1 LIASAVFALLA
12 QATAF
17 GADAVATTPATPA
30 AVTAAAPVTPAAIAP
45 GATAPAANATPPAAP
60 PNVTPAAAPAP
71 DAAASA
77 PLGAKDSATAS
88 VAPAA
93 APASLDNRIQ
103 ELKGDVIRLNR
114 DLLVLEEELLFPA
127 NTQVAL
133 FVSMDVGKLFELDSV
148 QIKLD
153 DKVVTNYLYTPLE
166 VQALHRGGVQRVY
179 LGNLK
184 AGTHEIVAFFTGGGP
199 HWRDYKRGATVKFDK
214 GTDPKYIEL
223 RIKDSTGKL
232 QPEFDVKVWQ

>member
-1 LIASAVFALLA
+1 MLNHTFFRALAAAAGFLLA
-12 QATAF
+12 VMPAWS
-17 GADAVATTPATPA
+17 ADAA
-30 AVTAAAPVTPAAIAP
+30 
-45 GATAPAANATPPAAP
+45 
-60 PNVTPAAAPAP
+60 PAAAPTATI
-71 DAAASA
+71 DKVSTTTAA
-77 PLGAKDSATAS
+77 

-93 APASLDNRIQ
+93 APASLDNRVQ
-103 ELKGDVIRLNR
+103 DLKGDVIRLNR

-153 DKVVTNYLYTPLE
+153 DKVVTNYLYTPME
-166 VQALHRGGVQRVY
+166 VQALHRGGVQRAY

-184 AGTHEIVAFFTGGGP
+184 AGTHEVVAFFTGKGP
-199 HWRDYKRGATVKFDK
+199 HDRDYKRGTTIKFDK

>member
-1 LIASAVFALLA
+1 MSARFVSLIAPAIVVLLH
-12 QATAF
+12 ATAWA
-17 GADAVATTPATPA
+17 ADKPAATPAATPAAPQPAVALPVPSTPATP
-30 AVTAAAPVTPAAIAP
+30 T
-45 GATAPAANATPPAAP
+45 
-60 PNVTPAAAPAP
+60 
-71 DAAASA
+71 AASA
-77 PLGAKDSATAS
+77 PALNAA

-93 APASLDNRIQ
+93 APGSLDSRIQ
-103 ELKGDVIRLNR
+103 DLKGDVIRLNR

-133 FVSMDVGKLFELDSV
+133 FVSMDVGKMFELDSV

-153 DKVVTNYLYTPLE
+153 DKVVTNYLYTPME

-184 AGTHEIVAFFTGGGP
+184 SGAHEIVAFFTGGGP
-199 HWRDYKRGATVKFDK
+199 HFRDYKRGATIKFDK

-232 QPEFDVKVWQ
+232 QPEFDVKIWQ

>member
-1 LIASAVFALLA
+1 MMYRCRQLIAALALA
-12 QATAF
+12 AAALPAAHA
-17 GADAVATTPATPA
+17 ADAAP
-30 AVTAAAPVTPAAIAP
+30 AVTSPVP
-45 GATAPAANATPPAAP
+45 GTA
-60 PNVTPAAAPAP
+60 AAAPAAP
-71 DAAASA
+71 ASA
-77 PLGAKDSATAS
+77 PLL
-88 VAPAA
+88 AA
-93 APASLDNRIQ
+93 APAASASAPATGLDTRIQ
-103 ELKGDVIRLNR
+103 EVKGDVIRLNR

-148 QIKLD
+148 QVKLD
-153 DKVVTNYLYTPLE
+153 DKLVTNYLYTPLE

-184 AGTHEIVAFFTGGGP
+184 AGEHEVVAFFTGKGP
-199 HWRDYKRGATVKFDK
+199 HERDYKRGTTIKFDK